1 MTKEEL
7 LKKIKT
13 RYGIKRMLNIPA
25 TNLYL
30 DNIHYFVLRNS
41 VEAVVLPDTGELEY
55 LGLKV
60 YEVCVEKDHIVV
72 A

>member
-1 MTKEEL
+1 MTEEEL

-13 RYGIKRMLNIPA
+13 QYGIKRMLNIPA
-25 TNLYL
+25 TSIYL
-30 DNIHYFVLRNS
+30 DRIHYFALLS
-41 VEAVVLPDTGELEY
+41 SLKAFVLPDTGELEY

-60 YEVCVEKDHIVV
+60 YEVCVEKDHVVV